1 MPYEKFSPLLP
12 DHASIGTY
20 IALGMVGSVDF
31 LGGRVVGHR
40 ENGLQRVVS
49 QSKERSPLS

>member
-1 MPYEKFSPLLP
+1 MPYEKVSPLLP
-12 DHASIGTY
+12 DHESIGTY

-49 QSKERSPLS
+49 QSKERSLLS